1 MTNWDLIKTLYPFM
15 KPFKWQ
21 IILALAILPLS
32 SATYSIQPILLQKAI
47 DGPIAAFDLAG
58 LWTYAL
64 FLLGAVAINF
74 VLQVVQFFIMNKVGQ
89 AMVADI
95 RYSLFEHLESMSMSF
110 FDRNPV
116 GKSVSRVTSDME
128 QLAESFVGGLVLIL
142 LDIFNILGILLFM
155 FYLNWRLSLVV
166 SVFLIPIYFITIYY
180 QELYRKAN
188 LMARKELAK
197 LNSFLQQNI
206 VGISVV
212 QVLNSTAKSMNKFA
226 EYNRQYF
233 KANDQSIKADAQL
246 SATIEMVSLF
256 AIIALIYISSKIF
269 AASVLTIGMILAFI
283 QYSQALFE
291 PIRNLSDRFTVI
303 QSAFTAIERMRE
315 LLDEPIGIKDR
326 YGEEKRSDDA
336 ATQCIDNDSQLDG
349 GALRA
354 RNDDKLI
361 KFNHV
366 CFQYQDKTP
375 VLNDVSF
382 EVEQGQKIAIIG
394 KTGSGKSTVIKLLTR
409 LYELDQGSIEIN
421 GRNIKEIPQLE
432 LREKIAVIHQDTY
445 IFAGNLES
453 NIKLGR
459 DEAKLDMQLAKRFLD
474 LAPGLRKERDLLN
487 LSNVS
492 SGEEQV
498 INFARA
504 LVARP
509 DILVLDEA
517 TAKIDLETEKAI
529 YELLNEYIQ
538 GKTLITIAHRLETIK
553 SADLVLELK
562 NGSLL
567 KQ

>member
-1 MTNWDLIKTLYPFM
+1 MNNWQLIKTLYPFM

-21 IILALAILPLS
+21 IIIALAILPLS
-32 SATYSIQPILLQKAI
+32 SATYSIQPVLLQKAV

-74 VLQVVQFFIMNKVGQ
+74 VLQVAQFYIMNKVGQ
-89 AMVADI
+89 SMVADI
-95 RYSLFEHLESMSMSF
+95 RYSLFVHLESMSMSF

-116 GKSVSRVTSDME
+116 GRSVSRVTSDME

-233 KANDQSIKADAQL
+233 KANDESIKADAWL
-246 SATIEMVSLF
+246 SATIEMISLF

-269 AASVLTIGMILAFI
+269 ASSVLSIGMILAFI

-303 QSAFTAIERMRE
+303 QSAFTAIERMSE
-315 LLDEPIGIKDR
+315 LLDEPISIQDHKSLTCTQENKD
-326 YGEEKRSDDA
+326 A
-336 ATQCIDNDSQLDG
+336 P
-349 GALRA
+349 
-354 RNDDKLI
+354 LI
-361 KFNHV
+361 NFKNIQ
-366 CFQYQDKTP
+366 FQYQDKTP

-382 EVEQGQKIAIIG
+382 QVQQGQKIAIIG
-394 KTGSGKSTVIKLLTR
+394 KTGSGKSTIIKLLTR
-409 LYELDQGSIEIN
+409 LYELDQGLIEIN
-421 GRNIKEIPQLE
+421 GVDIKEIPQYE

-459 DEAKLDMQLAKRFLD
+459 DESKLDMQLAQRFLD
-474 LAPGLRKERDLLN
+474 LAPGLRQERDLLN

-509 DILVLDEA
+509 EILVLDEA

-529 YELLNEYIQ
+529 YELLNEYIK

-553 SADLVLELK
+553 SADLVLKLE
-562 NGSLL
+562 NGLL
-567 KQ
+567 TR

>member
-1 MTNWDLIKTLYPFM
+1 MNNWQLIKTLYPFM

-21 IILALAILPLS
+21 IIIALAILPLS
-32 SATYSIQPILLQKAI
+32 SATYSIQPVLLQKAV

-74 VLQVVQFFIMNKVGQ
+74 VLQVAQFYIMNKVGQ
-89 AMVADI
+89 SMVADI
-95 RYSLFEHLESMSMSF
+95 RYSLFVHLESMSMSF

-116 GKSVSRVTSDME
+116 GRSVSRVTSDME

-233 KANDQSIKADAQL
+233 KANDESIKADARL
-246 SATIEMVSLF
+246 SATIEMISLF

-269 AASVLTIGMILAFI
+269 ASSVLSIGMILAFI

-303 QSAFTAIERMRE
+303 QSAFTAIERMSE
-315 LLDEPIGIKDR
+315 LLDEPISIQDHKSLTCTQENKD
-326 YGEEKRSDDA
+326 A
-336 ATQCIDNDSQLDG
+336 P
-349 GALRA
+349 
-354 RNDDKLI
+354 LI
-361 KFNHV
+361 NFKNIQ
-366 CFQYQDKTP
+366 FQYQDKTP

-382 EVEQGQKIAIIG
+382 QVQQGQKIAIIG
-394 KTGSGKSTVIKLLTR
+394 KTGSGKSTIIKLLTR
-409 LYELDQGSIEIN
+409 LYELDQGLIEIN
-421 GRNIKEIPQLE
+421 GVDIKEIPQYQ

-459 DEAKLDMQLAKRFLD
+459 DESKLDMQLAQRFLD
-474 LAPGLRKERDLLN
+474 LAPGLRQERDLLN

-509 DILVLDEA
+509 EILVLDEA

-529 YELLNEYIQ
+529 YELLNEYIK

-553 SADLVLELK
+553 SADLVLKLE
-562 NGSLL
+562 NGLL
-567 KQ
+567 TR

>member
-32 SATYSIQPILLQKAI
+32 SVTYSIQPILLQKAI

-64 FLLGAVAINF
+64 FLLAAVAINF
-74 VLQVVQFFIMNKVGQ
+74 VLQVAQFFIMNKVGQ
-89 AMVADI
+89 SMVADI

-233 KANDQSIKADAQL
+233 KANDESIKADAQL

-256 AIIALIYISSKIF
+256 AIISLIYISSKIF

-303 QSAFTAIERMRE
+303 QSAFTAIERMSE
-315 LLDEPIGIKDR
+315 LLDESISIQDHPSTNLKHEKKD
-326 YGEEKRSDDA
+326 KP
-336 ATQCIDNDSQLDG
+336 
-349 GALRA
+349 
-354 RNDDKLI
+354 LI
-361 KFNHV
+361 IFKNIQ
-366 CFQYQDKTP
+366 FQYQDETP

-382 EVEQGQKIAIIG
+382 EVMQGQKIAIIG
-394 KTGSGKSTVIKLLTR
+394 KTGSGKSTIIKLLTR
-409 LYELDQGSIEIN
+409 LYEANQGSIEIN
-421 GRNIKEIPQLE
+421 GRDIKEIPQLE

-459 DEAKLDMQLAKRFLD
+459 DEAKLDMQLAQRFLD
-474 LAPGLRKERDLLN
+474 LAPGLRQERDLLN

-509 DILVLDEA
+509 EILVLDEA
-517 TAKIDLETEKAI
+517 TAKIDLKTEKAI
-529 YELLNEYIQ
+529 YELLNEYIK

-553 SADLVLELK
+553 SADFVLKLE
-562 NGSLL
+562 NGFLT

>member
-1 MTNWDLIKTLYPFM
+1 
-15 KPFKWQ
+15 
-21 IILALAILPLS
+21 
-32 SATYSIQPILLQKAI
+32 
-47 DGPIAAFDLAG
+47 
-58 LWTYAL
+58 
-64 FLLGAVAINF
+64 
-74 VLQVVQFFIMNKVGQ
+74 
-89 AMVADI
+89 
-95 RYSLFEHLESMSMSF
+95 
-110 FDRNPV
+110 
-116 GKSVSRVTSDME
+116 
-128 QLAESFVGGLVLIL
+128 
-142 LDIFNILGILLFM
+142 
-155 FYLNWRLSLVV
+155 
-166 SVFLIPIYFITIYY
+166 
-180 QELYRKAN
+180 
-188 LMARKELAK
+188 
-197 LNSFLQQNI
+197 
-206 VGISVV
+206 
-212 QVLNSTAKSMNKFA
+212 
-226 EYNRQYF
+226 
-233 KANDQSIKADAQL
+233 
-246 SATIEMVSLF
+246 
-256 AIIALIYISSKIF
+256 
-269 AASVLTIGMILAFI
+269 
-283 QYSQALFE
+283 
-291 PIRNLSDRFTVI
+291 
-303 QSAFTAIERMRE
+303 MRE